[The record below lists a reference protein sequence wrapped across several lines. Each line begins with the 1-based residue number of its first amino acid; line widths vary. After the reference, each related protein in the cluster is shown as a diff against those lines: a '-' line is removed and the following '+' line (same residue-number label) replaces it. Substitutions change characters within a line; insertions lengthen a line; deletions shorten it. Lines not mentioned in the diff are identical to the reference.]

1 MPASNLLDLVGNT
14 PLVRLSRLDTGPCAL
29 FAKLES
35 QNPGGSIKD
44 RIAVSMIDAAERQG
58 ELRPGGTIVEATAG
72 NTGLALALVG
82 SLKGY
87 RTCSSCPTR

>member
-1 MPASNLLDLVGNT
+1 MAAAHLLDLVGNT
-14 PLVRLSRLDTGPCAL
+14 PLVQLSRLDTGPVRS

-58 ELRPGGTIVEATAG
+58 ALRPGGTIVEATAG
-72 NTGLALALVG
+72 TPG
-82 SLKGY
+82 SRSRWSARSRVIG
-87 RTCSSCPTR
+87 RCSSCPTR